1 MTFRTARAAATTTVV
16 LSTTAVP
23 VILAATGTWT
33 PQLPSPA
40 AARQWIAQPM
50 STGFVIVL
58 AEAAAVALWLLLA
71 TAILTHAYAALA
83 RRLRWTTTLRLPGPL
98 QGLTAALLGAT
109 AVTTATGATAHANP
123 ATATTSSGLS
133 AAEPTTTTS
142 TSHHHASPDP
152 RPAALTP
159 TYTVRRGDSLCR
171 IAARTLGDADRWPE
185 IFALNRGTHF
195 PHVGGTLRD
204 PNVIYP
210 GWTLDLPADAD
221 PPPTARPPANTAPPK
236 GGNPDE
242 HAAPDSDPR
251 PSRPAPAH
259 TQHPAAPQPAATTNP
274 HGNAAQPSS
283 TGNAISPRADT
294 SRPAEKASPGVS
306 LPTGSWVDLGLAGA
320 IVAAAALVWAYR
332 RRRYV
337 PRTPSNRPRL
347 DDTTLTPM
355 PPVVSQIRRGLRR
368 ATARYSYLGDP
379 AHQRADNAYPDRHT
393 ASGERHDRTSDR
405 DDAHPAVDQT
415 EDEGPM
421 PVVPTPHTLLS
432 PPWRTAGLG
441 LTGPGAH
448 AAARGLLTA
457 ALAAGGAEHPDART
471 EVVIPSAIA
480 ATLLGTTTANL
491 PRTPRLTVTTNLD
504 EALRILEAQTMHRTR
519 LLQQHDV
526 GTIDE
531 LRAANP
537 YEEPVP
543 PVMLLADP
551 SGEQARIAAL
561 LNQGQRLNIH
571 GVLLGHWT
579 AGDTITV
586 DTAGTTT
593 SGDRDARHTTH
604 PDEIDRLTVLNP
616 AEALD
621 LLTTLAESH
630 TGLPQDPAPAERL
643 SAVPA
648 DAAHPPAAETPPSP
662 ATHAE
667 GAITD
672 STADGET
679 RADEPRS
686 TAAVPGDG
694 HQDSP
699 AVPASRLPENLQ
711 APYQATSDRGSD
723 PEDGKQVRIQVLGA
737 PTVVGADPHRTPR
750 AKSLEL
756 LVYLA
761 VHDGAASTEAILDD
775 LLPDAPTS
783 KAAGRLYTYVS
794 GLRAVLRHAGR
805 SAGHVT
811 HPDHRYILN
820 RQLLDIDLWRMRTAI
835 RDAAQAT
842 DPQTRAAALRRAV
855 DAYTGPL
862 ADGCDYE
869 WIEPYR
875 EAIRQEA
882 LDAHLALADTLAGRP
897 AQQLAV
903 LDAAIT
909 HNPHHEALYKA
920 AMRARADLGDV
931 DGIRMLRRT
940 LARRLND
947 IDAEPGDD
955 TLVLADRLIADLRR
969 HGSASGNRRPLN
981 TEGGVE

>member
-83 RRLRWTTTLRLPGPL
+83 RRLRWTTTFRLPGPL

-123 ATATTSSGLS
+123 ATDTTNSAMP

-152 RPAALTP
+152 RPAAQTP

-195 PHVGGTLRD
+195 PHAGGTLRD

-210 GWTLDLPADAD
+210 GWTLNLPADAATR
-221 PPPTARPPANTAPPK
+221 PTARPPANTAPPK

-242 HAAPDSDPR
+242 HAAPDSDPQ

-259 TQHPAAPQPAATTNP
+259 TEHPPAPQPAATTNP
-274 HGNAAQPSS
+274 HRSAAQPSS
-283 TGNAISPRADT
+283 TGNAISPRTDN

-320 IVAAAALVWAYR
+320 IVAAVALVWAHR

-337 PRTPSNRPRL
+337 PRTPSTRPRL

-355 PPVVSQIRRGLRR
+355 PPVVAQIRRGLRR
-368 ATARYSYLGDP
+368 AAARHSHLGDP
-379 AHQRADNAYPDRHT
+379 AHPRADNPYPDRHT
-393 ASGERHDRTSDR
+393 ASGERHDWTSDR
-405 DDAHPAVDQT
+405 DDAHPPVHQA
-415 EDEGPM
+415 EDEGPR
-421 PVVPTPHTLLS
+421 PVVPTLHTLLS
-432 PPWRTAGLG
+432 PPRRAAGLS

-457 ALAAGGAEHPDART
+457 ALAAGGAEHPDARS
-471 EVVIPSAIA
+471 EVVLPSATA
-480 ATLLGTTTANL
+480 ATLLGTANL
-491 PRTPRLTVTTNLD
+491 PRTPRLTVTTDLD
-504 EALRILEAQTMHRTR
+504 EALRTLEAQTMHRTR

-551 SGEQARIAAL
+551 SGEQSRIAAL

-571 GVLLGHWT
+571 GVLLGHWP

-586 DTAGTTT
+586 ATDGTTT
-593 SGDRDARHTTH
+593 AGDRNAPRTTH
-604 PDEIDRLTVLNP
+604 PDEIDRFTVLNP
-616 AEALD
+616 AETLD

-630 TGLPQDPAPAERL
+630 TGLPQVPAPAERL
-643 SAVPA
+643 SVAPA
-648 DAAHPPAAETPPSP
+648 QAAHSPAAETPPSP
-662 ATHAE
+662 ATHTE

-672 STADGET
+672 PTADGET
-679 RADEPRS
+679 RADKPRS
-686 TAAVPGDG
+686 TAAVPEDG
-694 HQDSP
+694 HQDRP
-699 AVPASRLPENLQ
+699 AVPASRLPENSQ
-711 APYQATSDRGSD
+711 APDQATSDRGSA

-737 PTVVGADPHRTPR
+737 PAVVGADPHRTPR

-761 VHDGAASTEAILDD
+761 VHDGAASGEAILDD

-811 HPDHRYILN
+811 HPDHRYVLN
-820 RQLLDIDLWRMRTAI
+820 RDLLDIDLWRMRTAI

-842 DPQTRAAALRRAV
+842 DPQARAAALRRAV

-875 EAIRQEA
+875 EATRQEA
-882 LDAHLALADTLAGRP
+882 LDAHLALADTLAGQP

-909 HNPHHEALYKA
+909 HNPHHEALYQA
-920 AMRARADLGDV
+920 AMRARADLSDV
-931 DGIRMLRRT
+931 EGIRMLRRT

-947 IDAEPGDD
+947 IDAEPTDD
-955 TLVLADRLIADLRR
+955 TLALADRLIADLRR
-969 HGSASGNRRPLN
+969 LGSASGNQRLLN
-981 TEGGVE
+981 TEGSAS

>member
-1 MTFRTARAAATTTVV
+1 M
-16 LSTTAVP
+16 
-23 VILAATGTWT
+23 
-33 PQLPSPA
+33 
-40 AARQWIAQPM
+40 
-50 STGFVIVL
+50 
-58 AEAAAVALWLLLA
+58 
-71 TAILTHAYAALA
+71 
-83 RRLRWTTTLRLPGPL
+83 
-98 QGLTAALLGAT
+98 
-109 AVTTATGATAHANP
+109 
-123 ATATTSSGLS
+123 
-133 AAEPTTTTS
+133 
-142 TSHHHASPDP
+142 
-152 RPAALTP
+152 
-159 TYTVRRGDSLCR
+159 
-171 IAARTLGDADRWPE
+171 
-185 IFALNRGTHF
+185 
-195 PHVGGTLRD
+195 
-204 PNVIYP
+204 
-210 GWTLDLPADAD
+210 
-221 PPPTARPPANTAPPK
+221 
-236 GGNPDE
+236 
-242 HAAPDSDPR
+242 
-251 PSRPAPAH
+251 
-259 TQHPAAPQPAATTNP
+259 
-274 HGNAAQPSS
+274 
-283 TGNAISPRADT
+283 
-294 SRPAEKASPGVS
+294 S

-320 IVAAAALVWAYR
+320 IVAAVALVWAHR

-337 PRTPSNRPRL
+337 PRTPSTRPRL
-347 DDTTLTPM
+347 DDTLTPM
-355 PPVVSQIRRGLRR
+355 PPVVAQIRRGLRR
-368 ATARYSYLGDP
+368 ATARYSHLGDP
-379 AHQRADNAYPDRHT
+379 AHRRADSPYPDRHT

-405 DDAHPAVDQT
+405 DDAHTAVDQA

-421 PVVPTPHTLLS
+421 SVVPTLHALLS
-432 PPWRTAGLG
+432 PPQRSAGLG

-471 EVVIPSAIA
+471 EVVVPSATA

-491 PRTPRLTVTTNLD
+491 PRTPRLTVTSDLD

-531 LRAANP
+531 LRAADP

-551 SGEQARIAAL
+551 NGEQARIAAL
-561 LNQGQRLNIH
+561 LTQGPRLSIH
-571 GVLLGHWT
+571 GVLLGHWPT
-579 AGDTITV
+579 GDTITV
-586 DTAGTTT
+586 VTDGTTT
-593 SGDRDARHTTH
+593 SGDHDALHTTH

-630 TGLPQDPAPAERL
+630 TGLPQVPAPAEHL
-643 SAVPA
+643 SVMPA
-648 DAAHPPAAETPPSP
+648 DAAHSPAAETPPSP
-662 ATHAE
+662 ATTHPE

-679 RADEPRS
+679 QADKPRS

-699 AVPASRLPENLQ
+699 AVPASRLPEHSQ
-711 APYQATSDRGSD
+711 APDQATSDRRSD
-723 PEDGKQVRIQVLGA
+723 PEDGKRVRVQVLGA
-737 PTVVGADPHRTPR
+737 PAVVDADPHRTPR
-750 AKSLEL
+750 AKSVEL

-761 VHDGAASTEAILDD
+761 VHDGAASSEAILDD

-811 HPDHRYILN
+811 HPDHRYVLN
-820 RQLLDIDLWRMRTAI
+820 RNLLDIDLWRMRTAI

-842 DPQTRAAALRRAV
+842 DPHTRAAALRRAV

-869 WIEPYR
+869 WIEPHR

-903 LDAAIT
+903 LDTAIT
-909 HNPHHEALYKA
+909 HNPHHEAVYQA
-920 AMRARADLGDV
+920 AMGARADLGDV
-931 DGIRMLRRT
+931 EGIRMLRRT

-947 IDAEPGDD
+947 IDAEPSED
-955 TLVLADRLIADLRR
+955 TLALADRLIADLRR
-969 HGSASGNRRPLN
+969 HGSASGNRRLPN
-981 TEGGVE
+981 AGGGAE

>member
-40 AARQWIAQPM
+40 TARQWIAQPM

-71 TAILTHAYAALA
+71 TVILTHAYAALA
-83 RRLRWTTTLRLPGPL
+83 CRLRLTTTLRLPGPL

-123 ATATTSSGLS
+123 ATATTSGGLPT
-133 AAEPTTTTS
+133 AEPTTTTS

-152 RPAALTP
+152 RPAEQTP

-204 PNVIYP
+204 PDVIYP

-242 HAAPDSDPR
+242 RAAPDSDPR

-259 TQHPAAPQPAATTNP
+259 TEHPAAPQSAATTNP

-294 SRPAEKASPGVS
+294 SRPAEKTSPGVS
-306 LPTGSWVDLGLAGA
+306 LPTGSWVDLGLASA
-320 IVAAAALVWAYR
+320 IVAAAALVWAHR

-337 PRTPSNRPRL
+337 PRAPSTRPRL
-347 DDTTLTPM
+347 DDPTLIPM
-355 PPVVSQIRRGLRR
+355 PPVVAQIRRGLRR
-368 ATARYSYLGDP
+368 ATARYSHLGDP
-379 AHQRADNAYPDRHT
+379 AHRRADNPYPHRHT
-393 ASGERHDRTSDR
+393 ASERRDRTSDR
-405 DDAHPAVDQT
+405 DDAHPAVDQA
-415 EDEGPM
+415 EDEGPRS
-421 PVVPTPHTLLS
+421 VVPTLHALLS
-432 PPWRTAGLG
+432 PPRRSAGLG

-471 EVVIPSAIA
+471 EVVMPSATA

-491 PRTPRLTVTTNLD
+491 PRTPRLTVTTDLD
-504 EALRILEAQTMHRTR
+504 EALRNLEAQTMHRTR

-586 DTAGTTT
+586 DNDGTTA

-604 PDEIDRLTVLNP
+604 PDENDRLTVLNP
-616 AEALD
+616 AETLD

-630 TGLPQDPAPAERL
+630 TGLPQVPVPAERL
-643 SAVPA
+643 SVVSA
-648 DAAHPPAAETPPSP
+648 DAAYPPTAETPASP
-662 ATHAE
+662 ATHTE
-667 GAITD
+667 GAIAD

-679 RADEPRS
+679 RADKPRS
-686 TAAVPGDG
+686 TASGPGDG
-694 HQDSP
+694 HQDNP
-699 AVPASRLPENLQ
+699 AVQASKPPEDSQ
-711 APYQATSDRGSD
+711 APDQATSDRGSD
-723 PEDGKQVRIQVLGA
+723 PEDGKQVRVQVLGA
-737 PTVVGADPHRTPR
+737 PTVVGADPNRTPR

-761 VHDGAASTEAILDD
+761 VHDGAASSEAILDD

-811 HPDHRYILN
+811 HPDHRYVLN
-820 RQLLDIDLWRMRTAI
+820 RDLLDIDLWRMRTAT

-842 DPQTRAAALRRAV
+842 DPHTRAAALRRAV

-882 LDAHLALADTLAGRP
+882 LDAHLALTDTLTGQP
-897 AQQLAV
+897 AQQLNV

-909 HNPHHEALYKA
+909 HNPHHETLYQA

-931 DGIRMLRRT
+931 EGIRMLRRT

-947 IDAEPGDD
+947 IDAEPSDD
-955 TLVLADRLIADLRR
+955 TLALADRLIADLRR
-969 HGSASGNRRPLN
+969 HSNASSHRRPLN
-981 TEGGVE
+981 TEGGTE